1 MSTANTADEL
11 QLEDRVGALL
21 DLATKAGADAAD
33 ATVFGSDQISV
44 GRRLGQVETLER
56 ADSAGVDLRVFVNGQ
71 IAQVSGS
78 DLTDSGLQRLAER
91 AVGMAKF
98 SPADPFAQLAVPNQ
112 LTKEIPALETCD
124 PVEPS
129 TESMLDRAAE
139 AEEAM
144 LSVEGITNSGGVS
157 AGWTKSSLVIATTNG
172 FMGSVQSTRQG
183 ISASGIAGE
192 GEAQKRDYDY
202 SLAVFGDDLKDP
214 REIGLEAGRRSVRQ
228 LGAKPGATAQ
238 VPVIFEPRV
247 AVRMFSLLMGAING
261 ESVVRGTS
269 LLADH
274 VGKPVIAPELS
285 VFEDPFKK
293 RGQGSRPFDGE
304 GLPVRKNTLFDK
316 GILTTHLHNLATAQQ
331 AGVEPT
337 GHASR
342 GGASVG
348 IGYANT
354 WLSPSELSVE
364 DMLKEAGEAFYVT
377 SLMGQGA
384 NMITGDYSQG
394 ATGFWVRNGELA
406 EPVESMTLGGKLKD
420 MWMAMS
426 AASDLT
432 WFGGMGAP
440 TLRMTGLTIAGT

>member
-1 MSTANTADEL
+1 MTTATTSGDL
-11 QLEDRVGALL
+11 QLENRVEALL
-21 DLATKAGADAAD
+21 DLATRAGADAAD

-44 GRRLGQVETLER
+44 GRRMGQVETLER
-56 ADSAGVDLRVFVNGQ
+56 ADSAGVDLRVFLNGQ

-78 DLTDSGLQRLAER
+78 DLTDNGLARLAER
-91 AVGMAKF
+91 AVGMAKY
-98 SPADPFAQLAVPNQ
+98 SPADAFAQLADPDQ
-112 LTKEIPALETCD
+112 LAQNLPILETFD

-129 TESMLDRAAE
+129 TGAMLDRAAE

-144 LSVEGITNSGGVS
+144 LGVEGITNSGGVS
-157 AGWTKSSLVIATTNG
+157 AGWTKSSLMIATTNG
-172 FMGSVQSTRQG
+172 FLGSVQSTRHG
-183 ISASGIAGE
+183 LSVSGIAGE

-202 SLAVFGDDLKDP
+202 SLAVFGEDLKDP

-261 ESVVRGTS
+261 ESLVRGTS

-274 VGKPVIAPELS
+274 IGKTVIAPELS
-285 VFEDPFKK
+285 VFEDPFLK
-293 RGQGSRPFDGE
+293 RALGSRPFDGE
-304 GLPVRKNTLFDK
+304 GLPVQENTLFDQ
-316 GILTTHLHNLATAQQ
+316 GVLTTHLHNLATAKQ
-331 AGVEPT
+331 AGVNPT

-342 GGASVG
+342 GGASIG
-348 IGYANT
+348 IGYANA
-354 WLSPSELSVE
+354 WLSPSEQSVD
-364 DMLKEAGEAFYVT
+364 DMLKDAGEAFYVT

-406 EPVESMTLGGKLKD
+406 EPVESMTLGGKLQD
-420 MWMAMS
+420 MWLAMS
-426 AASDLT
+426 TANDLT
-432 WFGGMGAP
+432 WFGGMGTA
-440 TLRMTGLTIAGT
+440 TIRMTGLTIAGA